1 MIYWILGIVWL
12 ALIYYF
18 GTSPFGRAQTQRWID
33 RCKNRPRLW
42 CALDRYHGTL
52 RAAFHYVEFG
62 GLYLVAYLTLTRGS
76 FRWRDDLAF
85 ILLAA
90 TFVSAYF
97 DELHQARTAGRCFR
111 RIDLLH
117 SLLGATLALLLTYL
131 IG

>member
-1 MIYWILGIVWL
+1 MIYWILEIAWL

-18 GTSPFGRAQTQRWID
+18 GTSAFGRAQTQRWID

-62 GLYLVAYLTLTRGS
+62 GLYLVAYLAITRGR
-76 FRWRDDLAF
+76 FRWRDDVAF
-85 ILLAA
+85 ILHAV
-90 TFVSAYF
+90 TFVLAYL
-97 DELHQARTAGRCFR
+97 DELHQSRTAGRCFR

-117 SLLGATLALLLTYL
+117 SLLGATLALLLTRL
-131 IG
+131 IA